1 MNTQDKLAEAI
12 RTLLSCTKDA
22 FDQFWSDGCDIQY
35 SRTEEFD
42 TAIANAESVLQTHT
56 AEVTQACAQNIE
68 AEAWQYFIHGHWHN
82 TESEEPWRE
91 KGLPVRPLFA
101 AYPYP
106 NKTLDNPPQQDQ
118 RVLYW
123 FEPFQKWYLG
133 HYVDGSFCSYSGF
146 CDHYDA
152 PYWLPLPPSP
162 KQ

>member
-1 MNTQDKLAEAI
+1 MKTKYPDPRE
-12 RTLLSCTKDA
+12 TLVD
-22 FDQFWSDGCDIQY
+22 
-35 SRTEEFD
+35 
-42 TAIANAESVLQTHT
+42 
-56 AEVTQACAQNIE
+56 
-68 AEAWQYFIHGHWHN
+68 
-82 TESEEPWRE
+82 
-91 KGLPVRPLFA
+91 
-101 AYPYP
+101 
-106 NKTLDNPPQQDQ
+106 PPQQDQ